1 MSKCERHSR
10 NIEKY
15 DGTLKEL
22 AEDIGDLH
30 YEELPKLLL
39 LLLEDKFLKD
49 ALNDRRGGR
58 IKLANVLLNLSS
70 KMYEAAEEAQ
80 NAWNISKP
88 YMDA

>member
-30 YEELPKLLL
+30 YEELPKLL